1 MRRNQYIDHLARVPM
16 FEALSKKE
24 LGLVARLAED
34 VEVGTGTVLIREGAT
49 GREFFVITRGK
60 ANVTRKGRRINT
72 LGPGDFFGELS
83 LLDGAPRN
91 ATVTAETPMEV
102 VLLGQREFLGLLY
115 DVPNVAFKLLK
126 GMARRLR
133 AADSKDLKK
142 VH

>member
-49 GREFFVITRGK
+49 GREFFVIARGK
-60 ANVTRKGRRINT
+60 ATVTRKGRRVNA